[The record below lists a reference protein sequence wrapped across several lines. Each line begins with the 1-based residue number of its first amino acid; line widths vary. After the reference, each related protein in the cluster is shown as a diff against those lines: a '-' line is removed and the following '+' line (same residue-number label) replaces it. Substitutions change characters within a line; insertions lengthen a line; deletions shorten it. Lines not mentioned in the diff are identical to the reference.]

1 MRRYKQPPLLL
12 FSGNWRLYS
21 CHFQDYAKFK
31 IKPRVPNYRT
41 TKEGCHRPLA
51 LFETSEWSGVLGP
64 AGWKIKPFQTGI
76 HLHYYLLGFILE
88 VRQNPIWNC
97 SHVIQ
102 ENHFLPI
109 PHFILVAHPSIIFLA
124 IADSIYIH
132 ILLSLLM
139 I

>member
-1 MRRYKQPPLLL
+1 MRRYKHSPLVL

-64 AGWKIKPFQTGI
+64 ADWKIKPFQTGI
-76 HLHYYLLGFILE
+76 HLHSYLLGFILK
-88 VRQNPIWNC
+88 VKT
-97 SHVIQ
+97 
-102 ENHFLPI
+102 
-109 PHFILVAHPSIIFLA
+109 
-124 IADSIYIH
+124 
-132 ILLSLLM
+132 
-139 I
+139 